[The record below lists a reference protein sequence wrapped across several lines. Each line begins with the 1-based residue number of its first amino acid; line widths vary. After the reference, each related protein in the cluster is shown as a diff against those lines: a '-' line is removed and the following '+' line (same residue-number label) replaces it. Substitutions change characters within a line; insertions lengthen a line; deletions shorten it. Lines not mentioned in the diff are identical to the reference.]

1 VSGSTHVT
9 GNSRAIL
16 LDTSVVIA
24 TFRLDVTILAR
35 LRTIAM
41 VVSATVIGEL
51 YFGAHRSGR
60 FTEQAAK
67 IADLVTQSR
76 VVLCDLDT
84 GAEYGRIK
92 HALEL
97 AGARIPENDLWIA
110 SSALQHGLPL
120 ATRDGHFNA
129 VPGLVVE
136 QW

>member
-1 VSGSTHVT
+1 MTGSL
-9 GNSRAIL
+9 RRIL

-24 TFRLDVTILAR
+24 AFRRDPTILAQ

-41 VVSATVIGEL
+41 VVSTTVIGEL

-67 IADLVTQSR
+67 IADLVVQSR
-76 VVLCDLDT
+76 VVVCDLET
-84 GAEYGRIK
+84 SVAYGRLK
-92 HALEL
+92 FALEG
-97 AGARIPENDLWIA
+97 AGTRIPENDLWIA
-110 SSALQHGLPL
+110 TSALQYGLPL
-120 ATRDGHFNA
+120 ATRDGHFNV